1 MFSFMKEKHKITLH
15 VNSLQRPR
23 RIAMLNN
30 LLAGFFTGLTL
41 IVAIGAQN
49 AFVMRQ
55 GLKRQ
60 HVLTVIVICILS
72 DILLISCGVM
82 GLGSAINSHQVL
94 QSAARFGGAA
104 FLLVYGLQAAR
115 RTLSAHRMEIGLQ
128 LNMSRKAAI
137 LSCLAFT
144 YLNPHVYLDTVV
156 LLGALANQRPGS
168 GAAWFGAGACIA
180 SVCWYIALGYGSGKL
195 VPLFAR
201 ERTWRIFDGAVSVM
215 MLGMGLK
222 LAVG

>member
-1 MFSFMKEKHKITLH
+1 
-15 VNSLQRPR
+15 
-23 RIAMLNN
+23 MLNS

-49 AFVMRQ
+49 AFVLRQ

-60 HVLTVIVICILS
+60 HVRTLIVICILS
-72 DILLISCGVM
+72 DVLLISCGVM
-82 GLGSAINSHQVL
+82 GLGAVINDHQIL

-104 FLLVYGLQAAR
+104 FLVIYGLMAAK
-115 RTLSAHRMEIGLQ
+115 RTLKAQKMDVGTQ
-128 LNMSRKAAI
+128 LNMSRKAAV

-156 LLGALANQRPGS
+156 LLGALANQRPGN

-180 SVCWYIALGYGSGKL
+180 SVCWFIALGYGSRKL
-195 VPLFAR
+195 VPLFSR
-201 ERTWRIFDGAVSVM
+201 ERTWRIFDAMVSVL